1 METDLNATAPVAPSP
16 ETGHLWVA
24 ASEPKVLT
32 QAAPLLW
39 EPSPQS
45 VFSSLVLSVVG
56 VLVCSWEVAAGD
68 CKMEPFID
76 LYTASATSTNSLK
89 RNGLESGV
97 TDYQNCS
104 LPCHKHRKADCIWE
118 EAAVQHQE
126 DIQWASRLDLSR
138 EAEENSASIPPW
150 APLKTHTSCQG
161 WYLALIHLVC
171 LQEAT
176 KCLT

>member
-56 VLVCSWEVAAGD
+56 VLVCSWDVAAGD

-76 LYTASATSTNSLK
+76 LYTASTTSTNSRK

-104 LPCHKHRKADCIWE
+104 LPCHKHRKAMIAYERKQRCNTKRVYSE
-118 EAAVQHQE
+118 HQGL
-126 DIQWASRLDLSR
+126 IFQGRLRRIAHPSLP
-138 EAEENSASIPPW
+138 ELLCKPIPPVR
-150 APLKTHTSCQG
+150 AG
-161 WYLALIHLVC
+161 I
-171 LQEAT
+171 
-176 KCLT
+176 